1 MAVLPIK
8 CHAGRHHTD
17 QMGDRQNA
25 TQFGDVSLLP
35 PELLKDEQKPHLC
48 YKGIKDKEETAGCVC
63 TISPISDKS
72 RFAGTDECYNKQEHL
87 TFARSCSV
95 AFVDTCYKVKEGEEM
110 G

>member
-17 QMGDRQNA
+17 QMGDRWNA
-25 TQFGDVSLLP
+25 IQFGDVSLLP

-72 RFAGTDECYNKQEHL
+72 RFAGTDECYNK
-87 TFARSCSV
+87 
-95 AFVDTCYKVKEGEEM
+95 
-110 G
+110 